1 MKIRY
6 ILLFCIV
13 LGTACG
19 TKNNN
24 QVSQSSA
31 FPSAMFQY
39 SDFMEPRWV
48 SFENI
53 SGEKGMGGKEN
64 NGAKGHPCDS
74 LAAGATKVLLDIKG
88 PGIINRMWITI
99 SDRSPE
105 MLRSLVLKM
114 YWDRESK
121 PAVNVP
127 FGDFFSVGLGK
138 TAA

>member
-1 MKIRY
+1 
-6 ILLFCIV
+6 
-13 LGTACG
+13 
-19 TKNNN
+19 
-24 QVSQSSA
+24 
-31 FPSAMFQY
+31 
-39 SDFMEPRWV
+39 
-48 SFENI
+48 
-53 SGEKGMGGKEN
+53 MGGMEN

>member
-1 MKIRY
+1 M
-6 ILLFCIV
+6 
-13 LGTACG
+13 
-19 TKNNN
+19 
-24 QVSQSSA
+24 
-31 FPSAMFQY
+31 
-39 SDFMEPRWV
+39 WV
-48 SFENI
+48 
-53 SGEKGMGGKEN
+53 
-64 NGAKGHPCDS
+64 
-74 LAAGATKVLLDIKG
+74 
-88 PGIINRMWITI
+88 TI